1 MTVGQLAELLN
12 LSTDKLL
19 SQFKQAGIEIASVD
33 SIVSGKDKKA
43 LLEHLRSSHGKADS
57 TASAGA
63 GKVALRRRSRS
74 ELSVSGG
81 TRTGGR
87 PAPAKKINV
96 EVRKKRTLLKS
107 DAERNAEAEQER
119 EKARL
124 ALEEIRQ
131 RREADQQRL
140 QQEDDRKVTEKNAEK
155 AAGEAAGEAAREAA
169 AADAESDTAVAAQT
183 TAEDSAEQSAE
194 TAQPAAAEAEQ
205 PAAEADAGEQ
215 QDEAAAAPQPDEAAS
230 KTAADEDA
238 DSSEKSKPA
247 RAAKAGKQAEEP
259 AEIDEEAA
267 KRIRQYE
274 EKKRSQG
281 KTRGKG
287 KRRDDDE
294 RKPLHVTPGS
304 GRRRKGKSRR
314 PVGLNLNQEHGFQRP
329 TEPVQRDVAIPEIIT
344 VGELAKLLAV
354 KSGELIK
361 VMMKQGMML
370 TINQPLEQDTAIL
383 IVEEL
388 GHSAHPA
395 EQSDIEDELAAE
407 VALKEGEGETRP
419 PVVTIMG
426 HVDHG
431 KTSLLDHIRKS
442 KVVDSEAGGITQHIG
457 AYHVHSDNGGIS
469 FLDTPG
475 HAAFTAMR
483 ARGATATD
491 IVVVVVAA
499 NDGVMPQTEEA
510 IQHSRAANVPMIIA
524 VNKMDLEDAD
534 PERVKN
540 ELSKLEVIPEEW
552 GGDQIFVEV
561 SAKSGAGVDSLLDA
575 ILLQAEV
582 MELKADPKRK
592 ARGVVIESRL
602 DKGRGPVATLLIQD
616 GTLEQG
622 DMVLAGETYGRA
634 RSMHN
639 ERGEKVDSVGPSF
652 PVEILGLSGVPDAG
666 DEMMVVANERK
677 AREAA
682 ELRSSKSRE
691 GRLAQQQAAKLKNLF
706 ENMGA
711 DGQKQTINLVIK
723 ADVQGSVEALRDA
736 LTRLSNDEIEI
747 KVISSGVGG
756 ITESDASLA
765 HASNAII
772 IGFNVRADATA
783 RKIIKDEDLDLHYYS
798 IIYEAI
804 DQVKAAIT
812 GLLGTETKEQIIGLA
827 EVKDVFR
834 SAKLGAV
841 AGCLVIEGVVKRDRP
856 IRVLRDNVVVFEG
869 ELESL
874 RRFKDDVKQVESGT
888 ECGIGVKAYNDVHPN
903 DQIECFERVEVART
917 LD

>member
-1 MTVGQLAELLN
+1 MSSEMTVGQLAQVLN

-19 SQFKQAGIEIASVD
+19 SQFKEAGIDITSADAV
-33 SIVSGKDKKA
+33 VSGKDKKA
-43 LLEHLRSSHGKADS
+43 LLEHLRSSHGKSDAV
-57 TASAGA
+57 AGAAA

-81 TRTGGR
+81 TRPGGR

-107 DAERNAEAEQER
+107 DAQRNAEAEQER
-119 EKARL
+119 EKARQ

-131 RREADQQRL
+131 QREAEQQRL
-140 QQEDDRKVTEKNAEK
+140 QQEATRKSAENAAQTAPAGDADSAPAQVPEKTVEET
-155 AAGEAAGEAAREAA
+155 AAVPEAVVADAGQADEASAQAQDIPDQDEADTA
-169 AADAESDTAVAAQT
+169 PPAADAT
-183 TAEDSAEQSAE
+183 
-194 TAQPAAAEAEQ
+194 AAE
-205 PAAEADAGEQ
+205 PG
-215 QDEAAAAPQPDEAAS
+215 
-230 KTAADEDA
+230 
-238 DSSEKSKPA
+238 KPA
-247 RAAKAGKQAEEP
+247 RAGKAASDEDSGP
-259 AEIDEEAA
+259 TVEIDEEAA
-267 KRIRQYE
+267 KHIRQYQ

-281 KTRGKG
+281 KPRGKG
-287 KRRDDDE
+287 KRRDEDE

-314 PVGLNLNQEHGFQRP
+314 PADLNLIQEHGFQRP
-329 TEPVQRDVAIPEIIT
+329 TEPMQRDVAIPEIIT

-407 VALKEGEGETRP
+407 ASLHEGEGETRP

-431 KTSLLDHIRKS
+431 KTSLLDYIRES

-457 AYHVHSDNGGIS
+457 AYHVASDNGGIS

-524 VNKMDLEDAD
+524 INKMDLEDAD
-534 PERVKN
+534 PDRVKN

-552 GGDQIFVEV
+552 GGEQIFVEV
-561 SAKSGAGVDSLLDA
+561 SAKSGAGVDNLLDA

-582 MELKADPKRK
+582 LELKADPTRK

-616 GTLEQG
+616 GTLRQG

-639 ERGEKVDSVGPSF
+639 ERGEKVDLVGPAF

-682 ELRSSKSRE
+682 EQRSSKSRE

-765 HASNAII
+765 QASNAII

-841 AGCLVIEGVVKRDRP
+841 AGCLVVEGVVKRDRP

-888 ECGIGVKAYNDVHPN
+888 ECGIGVKAYNDVRPG

>member
-1 MTVGQLAELLN
+1 MSSQMTVTQLAEVLN

-19 SQFKQAGIEIASVD
+19 AQFKQAGIEIASAD
-33 SIVSGKDKKA
+33 SDVSGKDKKA
-43 LLEHLRSSHGKADS
+43 LLEHLRSSHGKAENNTS
-57 TASAGA
+57 AAS

-96 EVRKKRTLLKS
+96 EVRKKRAVVKS
-107 DAERNAEAEQER
+107 EAERNAEAQDER
-119 EKARL
+119 EKARQ
-124 ALEEIRQ
+124 ALDEIRQ
-131 RREADQQRL
+131 QRAAEQQRL
-140 QQEDDRKVTEKNAEK
+140 EQEEARKQAKKQAE
-155 AAGEAAGEAAREAA
+155 EAAREAA
-169 AADAESDTAVAAQT
+169 ADEADTADTKQAAEQTPEQSPEQAPEQGPDQQETAPDAVTATPEQTATADAAEQGGDEAEPAADIAAQ
-183 TAEDSAEQSAE
+183 A
-194 TAQPAAAEAEQ
+194 PA
-205 PAAEADAGEQ
+205 
-215 QDEAAAAPQPDEAAS
+215 
-230 KTAADEDA
+230 
-238 DSSEKSKPA
+238 SKPA
-247 RAAKAGKQAEEP
+247 EP
-259 AEIDEEAA
+259 GAPVDDEAA

-281 KTRGKG
+281 KAKGKG
-287 KRRDDDE
+287 KRRDDA
-294 RKPLHVTPGS
+294 RRPLHVTPAS
-304 GRRRKGKSRR
+304 ARRRKGKSRR
-314 PVGLNLNQEHGFQRP
+314 PATSLNINQEHGFQRP

-354 KSGELIK
+354 KSGELVK
-361 VMMKQGMML
+361 LMMKQGMML

-388 GHSAHPA
+388 GHTAHPA
-395 EQSDIEDELAAE
+395 EQTDIEDELAAE
-407 VALKEGEGETRP
+407 AAAAETEGKLATRP

-431 KTSLLDHIRKS
+431 KTSLLDYIRQS
-442 KVVDSEAGGITQHIG
+442 KVADSEAGGITQHIG
-457 AYHVHSDNGGIS
+457 AYHVPADNGGIS

-491 IVVVVVAA
+491 IVVIVVAA
-499 NDGVMPQTEEA
+499 NDGMMPQTEEA

-524 VNKMDLEDAD
+524 INKMDLEDAD
-534 PERVKN
+534 PDRVKN
-540 ELSKLEVIPEEW
+540 DLSKLEVIPEEW
-552 GGDQIFVEV
+552 GGEQIFVEV
-561 SAKSGAGVDSLLDA
+561 SAKSGAGVDNLLEA

-582 MELKADPKRK
+582 LELKADAKRK

-616 GTLEQG
+616 GTLHQG
-622 DMVLAGETYGRA
+622 DTVLAGETYGRA

-639 ERGEKVDSVGPSF
+639 ERGEQVEAVGPSF

-682 ELRSSKSRE
+682 EMRSSKSRE

-706 ENMGA
+706 ENMGSE
-711 DGQKQTINLVIK
+711 GEKQTINLVIK

-765 HASNAII
+765 QASSAII
-772 IGFNVRADATA
+772 IGFNVRADASA

-812 GLLGTETKEQIIGLA
+812 GLLGTETKERIIGLA
-827 EVKDVFR
+827 EVRDVFR
-834 SAKLGAV
+834 SAKLGAI
-841 AGCLVIEGVVKRDRP
+841 AGCLVTEGVVKRDRP

-888 ECGIGVKAYNDVHPN
+888 ECGIGVKAYNDVRES
-903 DQIECFERVEVART
+903 DQIECFERIEVART